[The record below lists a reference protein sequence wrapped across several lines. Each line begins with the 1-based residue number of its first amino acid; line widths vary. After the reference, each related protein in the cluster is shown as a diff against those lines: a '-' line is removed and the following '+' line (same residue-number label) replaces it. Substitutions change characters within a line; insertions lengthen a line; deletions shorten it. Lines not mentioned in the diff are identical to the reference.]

1 MQMLEGYIN
10 VNCAMYIYNIQW
22 IWFNMSLVWAQSSW
36 PNYDLIWCI
45 CTYYTMFLIQNKP
58 QGPLDKSFWS
68 ICPFHGAI
76 FNTHTHRAQ
85 GEDTEGRIA
94 TLQGNQTSCRRP
106 GLDRRL
112 LHRRGC
118 WHPPLQVQC
127 MKCLPEKAIGF
138 RKTPLC
144 DSFCGLSW
152 SWSKWTN
159 QKTQKHWRYVQH
171 IPKSLIKSMSFK
183 IVQTK

>member
-76 FNTHTHRAQ
+76 FNTHTQ
-85 GEDTEGRIA
+85 ST
-94 TLQGNQTSCRRP
+94 RR
-106 GLDRRL
+106 G
-112 LHRRGC
+112 HRRTDCNTTGK
-118 WHPPLQVQC
+118 PNI
-127 MKCLPEKAIGF
+127 LPKARTGQA
-138 RKTPLC
+138 P
-144 DSFCGLSW
+144 SAQEGLLAPSTTGAVHEMPAGE
-152 SWSKWTN
+152 SYRLSEDPTLRQLLRAFVILK
-159 QKTQKHWRYVQH
+159 
-171 IPKSLIKSMSFK
+171 
-183 IVQTK
+183 